1 MLVMRRRAGDS
12 IFIGADIEV
21 QVIETAPGRVKL
33 GISAPPRIAVVRGEV
48 KATREANV
56 RAAALLTPERIAQ
69 FAAKLGATNPQAS
82 CASTD
87 MDSVGRR
94 AGHPIA
100 KGSPDPAGSRDDHHR
115 T

>member
-1 MLVMRRRAGDS
+1 MRRRAGDS
-12 IFIGADIEV
+12 VLIGEDIEV
-21 QVIETAPGRVKL
+21 RVIETAGGRVKL
-33 GISAPPRIAVVRGEV
+33 GIQAPPDVAVLRGEV

-56 RAAALLTPERIAQ
+56 RASALLTPERIAQ
-69 FAAKLGATNPQAS
+69 FAAKLGVTSPQAS
-82 CASTD
+82 PAGTD

-100 KGSPDPAGSRDDHHR
+100 KGSPDPAGRREDHHR